1 MERVLLNKVAYL
13 KRHTDWEITVVTTDQ
28 KERSVF
34 YPLPEDVRMM
44 DLGINYTDDNNLG
57 VWRKIRGYLLK
68 KKLHRQRLSALLE
81 QEKPDVLVSLYPSE
95 SSFYPSLKD
104 GSKKVLEL
112 HYCKFFR
119 LQYGRKGLLGL
130 IDKFRTWQDERIVR
144 KFDKFVVLSQED
156 KGYWGDY

>member
-1 MERVLLNKVAYL
+1 MKLLYCTHSLCNPGGMERVLLNKVAYL

-68 KKLHRQRLSALLE
+68 KKLHRQ
-81 QEKPDVLVSLYPSE
+81 
-95 SSFYPSLKD
+95 
-104 GSKKVLEL
+104 
-112 HYCKFFR
+112 
-119 LQYGRKGLLGL
+119 
-130 IDKFRTWQDERIVR
+130 
-144 KFDKFVVLSQED
+144 
-156 KGYWGDY
+156 